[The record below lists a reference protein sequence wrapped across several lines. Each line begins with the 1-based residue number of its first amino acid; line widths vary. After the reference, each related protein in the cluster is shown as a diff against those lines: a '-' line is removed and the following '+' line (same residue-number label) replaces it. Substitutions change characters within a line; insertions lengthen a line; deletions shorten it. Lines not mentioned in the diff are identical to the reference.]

1 MVLLLILSP
10 GVVCRNLNSHRPS
23 GCESRAGKKS
33 QKNSG
38 KGSHSSFRGVG
49 WTVALEN
56 RSKPGSQFGNLRG
69 ICKQI
74 PGSCSLP
81 KNPAPNFSRSDF
93 QDTRR
98 WMGDTWWHLGSS
110 GIPLFHPRPSNLT
123 DFLPQFPSSL
133 PKNHN
138 GSSWWSFSPA
148 GIVRNWEFRFF
159 FLGVGRNSRAAPLQF
174 PAGKSRHAKC

>member
-1 MVLLLILSP
+1 M
-10 GVVCRNLNSHRPS
+10 
-23 GCESRAGKKS
+23 EK
-33 QKNSG
+33 
-38 KGSHSSFRGVG
+38 
-49 WTVALEN
+49 

-81 KNPAPNFSRSDF
+81 KKPAPNFSRSDF

-148 GIVRNWEFRFF
+148 GIVQNWEFQFF
-159 FLGVGRNSRAAPLQF
+159 FRSWEKFQSCSFAIPSWEISARKVLNSRKSPKVL
-174 PAGKSRHAKC
+174 KSRKIQMEFSS

>member
-1 MVLLLILSP
+1 MLLSLILSP

-81 KNPAPNFSRSDF
+81 KKPAPNFSRSDF

-123 DFLPQFPSSL
+123 DFFTPISLFAPQKPQREQLVEFFPCRNCSKS
-133 PKNHN
+133 
-138 GSSWWSFSPA
+138 
-148 GIVRNWEFRFF
+148 GIPIFF
-159 FLGVGRNSRAAPLQF
+159 F
-174 PAGKSRHAKC
+174 